1 MACPCVNGDPMRL
14 PSMDPHPRRP
24 RRPRRPGHPLASRG
38 FTLIELIVVLAIIA
52 LLASIVAPRYF
63 RSVDNAREATLKTS
77 LNVMRDA
84 IDKYAADRGT
94 YPDSLDELVQR
105 GYLRQVPEDPLTGR
119 RDSWQMLAA
128 KPDSATPGRVA
139 DVRSGASGRGQD
151 GQPYSSW

>member
-1 MACPCVNGDPMRL
+1 MRP
-14 PSMDPHPRRP
+14 PSLKITMPTAPRAPHPSRP
-24 RRPRRPGHPLASRG
+24 HAARG

-128 KPDSATPGRVA
+128 KPGSATTGRVA
-139 DVRSGASGRGQD
+139 DVRSGAAGRGQD